1 MFQNQ
6 LKIFCSIYGSITA
19 NVLQACRSGK
29 KASLNFRFKT
39 EPQRH
44 KNNFKLNLNLPFLQ
58 TCVSISAILKTEIML
73 TILKLEKEDI
83 KTSKIGCN
91 VRIAIDEKT
100 EIVFSRDALDEL
112 INDYEEIKKT
122 DEIHRDGSVSVSSE
136 N

>member
-1 MFQNQ
+1 MHFSS
-6 LKIFCSIYGSITA
+6 LA
-19 NVLQACRSGK
+19 HNVLQACRSGK

>member
-1 MFQNQ
+1 M
-6 LKIFCSIYGSITA
+6 LWLCSGRLSLA
-19 NVLQACRSGK
+19 DNVLQACRSGK

-122 DEIHRDGSVSVSSE
+122 DEIHRDGSVSVSSK

>member
-1 MFQNQ
+1 MEKNKRV
-6 LKIFCSIYGSITA
+6 LAY
-19 NVLQACRSGK
+19 NVSGLAEVAK

-39 EPQRH
+39 TEPQRH
-44 KNNFKLNLNLPFLQ
+44 KTNIKLNLNLPFLQ

>member
-1 MFQNQ
+1 M
-6 LKIFCSIYGSITA
+6 LA
-19 NVLQACRSGK
+19 LA
-29 KASLNFRFKT
+29 RFL
-39 EPQRH
+39 
-44 KNNFKLNLNLPFLQ
+44 KLN
-58 TCVSISAILKTEIML
+58 IML

>member
-1 MFQNQ
+1 M
-6 LKIFCSIYGSITA
+6 
-19 NVLQACRSGK
+19 
-29 KASLNFRFKT
+29 
-39 EPQRH
+39 
-44 KNNFKLNLNLPFLQ
+44 NLPFLQ

-122 DEIHRDGSVSVSSE
+122 DEIHRDGSVSVSSK
-136 N
+136 NQS